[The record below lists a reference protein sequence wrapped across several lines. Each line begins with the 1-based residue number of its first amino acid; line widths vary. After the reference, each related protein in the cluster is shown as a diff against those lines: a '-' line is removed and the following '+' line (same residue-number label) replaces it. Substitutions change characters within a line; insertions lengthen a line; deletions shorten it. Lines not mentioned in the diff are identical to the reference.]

1 MAEENKTKQPST
13 TSQQYLQQINELP
26 DFNYN
31 QFYKDWKSGGKPVVE
46 AILSNYRKPEPKLT
60 PEQEKRVKTASA
72 ITDSFTTL
80 AELFA
85 HGQGARV
92 RNRQGKTNMQT
103 TNERLK
109 QIEDKYLQDS
119 LRYGTAKSNA
129 EMQDFAQ
136 QLKAAMQTR
145 GEKRNNIIL
154 RAEYAKALEEESRK
168 NRQTAADEERKRNN
182 ARTDELWTF
191 ENITKPTLAERDKY
205 DSRSVSRRAYTD
217 RQESKQAKDLFEIP
231 ISEGTEGAV
240 YDPYT
245 GRSYISREIAPER
258 QATILANLPG
268 GKQQYIIQNKLYKTY
283 NYKDEVGNTREQV
296 VPFSDSEII
305 KHYLENDYFQRQGRQ
320 QEKSKPSQPIPTPS
334 WKVYNGYQ
342 PKVRENNNSKSV
354 TKGNVR

>member
-31 QFYKDWKSGGKPVVE
+31 QFYEDWKSGGKPVVE

-60 PEQEKRVKTASA
+60 SEQEKRVKTASA
-72 ITDSFTTL
+72 ITDSFSAL

-85 HGQGARV
+85 HGKGAHIRP
-92 RNRQGKTNMQT
+92 RQGETNTQT
-103 TNERLK
+103 NNERL
-109 QIEDKYLQDS
+109 QQLQDKYLQES
-119 LRYGTAKSNA
+119 LRYGTTKANA

-136 QLKAAMQTR
+136 QLKAAMQAR
-145 GEKRNNIIL
+145 GQKR
-154 RAEYAKALEEESRK
+154 
-168 NRQTAADEERKRNN
+168 
-182 ARTDELWTF
+182 
-191 ENITKPTLAERDKY
+191 ENLIYK
-205 DSRSVSRRAYTD
+205 
-217 RQESKQAKDLFEIP
+217 SKQAWNEAQAQAKAAAEAAKQAEQKRQFEAKQSETIRNNKSREAISRMNATRTAEKSRSKNLFEIP
-231 ISEGTEGAV
+231 VEPGSDGAV

-245 GRSYISREIAPER
+245 NRSYVQQEIPAER
-258 QATILANLPG
+258 QATILSNLPE
-268 GKQQYIIQNKLYKTY
+268 GKQQYIIKNKLYKTY
-283 NYKDEVGNTREQV
+283 NYTDDFGKIREQV